1 MIANCS
7 KKALFTSLIQL
18 LKLITIPHRLQKLIK
33 NNESCWNHPPNWPD
47 KGGHWEVIEKP

>member
-18 LKLITIPHRLQKLIK
+18 LKLITIPHLLQKLIK
-33 NNESCWNHPPNWPD
+33 NNESRRSHPPNWPD